1 MRQMNLSMFGIT
13 ILSLLAIEP
22 DAADTMSAVITEQE
36 TVKKTTDRTKKYGRK
51 IEVVH
56 HGR

>member
-1 MRQMNLSMFGIT
+1 MRQMNLSIAGIT
-13 ILSLLAIEP
+13 ILSLLASEP
-22 DAADTMSAVITEQE
+22 EIADTMSAKITEQE
-36 TVKKTTDRTKKYGRK
+36 TVKKTIDHTKKYGRK

>member
-1 MRQMNLSMFGIT
+1 MRQMNLSIAGIT
-13 ILSLLAIEP
+13 ILSLLASEP
-22 DAADTMSAVITEQE
+22 ETADTMSAKITEQE

>member
-1 MRQMNLSMFGIT
+1 MRQMNLSIAGIT

-22 DAADTMSAVITEQE
+22 EIADIMSAKITEQE
-36 TVKKTTDRTKKYGRK
+36 TVKKQIDHTKKYGRK

>member
-1 MRQMNLSMFGIT
+1 MRQINLSIAGIT
-13 ILSLLAIEP
+13 ILSLLASEP
-22 DAADTMSAVITEQE
+22 ETADTMSAKITEQE
-36 TVKKTTDRTKKYGRK
+36 TVKKQIDHTKKYGRK

>member
-22 DAADTMSAVITEQE
+22 DVADTMSAVITEQE